1 LNPIDRPPIQ
11 IPTIAPPLILK
22 FLLQSFQYIIG
33 EWMRDRQG
41 FLVVLRLIVYDGCI
55 QRSGAAIMQG
65 STVNISLGPEYAQLI
80 QVQLERGRFSSA
92 EDVVGHALQLLD
104 NEQEYDPLWLEET
117 REKIAIG
124 LAQIEN
130 GQVLDGKTVIE
141 GLRAKVQAAREA
153 QA

>member
-1 LNPIDRPPIQ
+1 
-11 IPTIAPPLILK
+11 
-22 FLLQSFQYIIG
+22 
-33 EWMRDRQG
+33 MRDRQG
-41 FLVVLRLIVYDGCI
+41 FLLVLRLIVYNECT

-104 NEQEYDPLWLEET
+104 NEQEYDPLWLEE
-117 REKIAIG
+117 
-124 LAQIEN
+124 N

>member
-1 LNPIDRPPIQ
+1 MYNER
-11 IPTIAPPLILK
+11 
-22 FLLQSFQYIIG
+22 
-33 EWMRDRQG
+33 
-41 FLVVLRLIVYDGCI
+41 I
-55 QRSGAAIMQG
+55 QRSGAAIVQG

-80 QVQLERGRFSSA
+80 QVQLERGQFSSA